1 MEKEPG
7 IKVEVD
13 LGQKVMSFDFS
24 EGKIGG
30 KFEIGDVA
38 CVEFGKTNG
47 SDTMDLILRYA
58 PKVPFKSSPRTR
70 SIDNEKGIYL
80 FLKEYRL
87 TQRYVVRAIESEDGE
102 PCLRLTGKDISLS
115 VVSTEKPAKETP
127 NRKCYDIIGPL
138 ESRDRRTI

>member
-24 EGKIGG
+24 EEKIG
-30 KFEIGDVA
+30 IGDVA
-38 CVEFGKTNG
+38 CVELGKTDG
-47 SDTMDLILRYA
+47 ADTMDLILRYA
-58 PKVPFKSSPRTR
+58 PKVQFKKSPRNR
-70 SIDNEKGIYL
+70 SIDNEKEAYL
-80 FLKEYRL
+80 LLKEYRL
-87 TQRYVVRAIESEDGE
+87 EQRYVVRAIESEDGE
-102 PCLRLTGKDISLS
+102 PCLRLRGGEISLS
-115 VVSTEKPAKETP
+115 IVSTEKPAKETP